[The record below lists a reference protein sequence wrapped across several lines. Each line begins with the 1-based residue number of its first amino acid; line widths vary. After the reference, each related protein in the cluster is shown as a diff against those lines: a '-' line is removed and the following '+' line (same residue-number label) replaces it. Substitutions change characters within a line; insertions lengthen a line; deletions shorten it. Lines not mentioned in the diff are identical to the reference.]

1 MQEDKGVCGEAI
13 MKASIVFSR
22 PMSCPSTAKEGNKRG
37 FPSKICRMTLPLFEQ
52 IFFLK
57 GTYPVLDISIV
68 RHLSSNVCFQVD
80 EIKSCKNDV
89 KAVLHWIDSERS
101 LEREQ
106 VSSPAVSYV

>member
-52 IFFLK
+52 IFFLQ

-68 RHLSSNVCFQVD
+68 RHLSSKFVFKLM
-80 EIKSCKNDV
+80 KSNPV
-89 KAVLHWIDSERS
+89 KMT
-101 LEREQ
+101 
-106 VSSPAVSYV
+106 